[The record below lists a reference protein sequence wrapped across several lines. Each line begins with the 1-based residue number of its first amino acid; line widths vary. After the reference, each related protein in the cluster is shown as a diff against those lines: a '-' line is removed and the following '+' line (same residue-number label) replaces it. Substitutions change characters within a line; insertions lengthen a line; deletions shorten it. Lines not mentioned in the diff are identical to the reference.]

1 MRNTLQKE
9 VLAIAKPLLKS
20 YLFHSLQLRFF
31 AHLLERRITRQNNW
45 TFRTEY
51 FQNLQK
57 VLVPPRTTYIHM
69 WDVDDKT

>member
-20 YLFHSLQLRFF
+20 YLFHSLQLDFF
-31 AHLLERRITRQNNW
+31 AHLLERRIAQINNW
-45 TFRTEY
+45 TFRAE
-51 FQNLQK
+51 FVQK
-57 VLVPPRTTYIHM
+57 FKKITCSTTYIHM